1 MATKNMSEM
10 DSYSD
15 WSKVMLNDSKELR
28 KKQSRNNAGKYS
40 RRLFSKLRNSPTPY
54 KLRSKKTFYQRYIP
68 YKPKSGFSSQK
79 SAPKTAKQNC
89 GSEWKKEYDV
99 WNMIV
104 QALDQSLLNN
114 HKVNWPNKVIG
125 IRDSNDKI
133 RLIQNRDELQKQI
146 LVSPNGLRTHLKDL
160 FNADDSTA
168 DISLKMKFKLVP
180 VVESIILVNKSIET
194 PYTLAKDDNSI
205 DINNNDMECQNNE
218 NVEVKNVLEEEDT
231 LINFVNNHESTG
243 NIICDKTLTN
253 TSCSTWEY
261 SEFCNDCT
269 SAASSTLISDETES
283 YSCLLHDKENIPLF
297 FATARYV
304 ALQNLQLIELLIK
317 LFFFIYTANQ
327 H

>member
-1 MATKNMSEM
+1 MATKNMSGM
-10 DSYSD
+10 DSYRN
-15 WSKVMLNDSKELR
+15 WSKAILNDSKELR
-28 KKQSRNNAGKYS
+28 KKQSRDNAGKYS
-40 RRLFSKLRNSPTPY
+40 RRLFSKMRNSPTPY
-54 KLRSKKTFYQRYIP
+54 KLRSKKTFYQRYMP
-68 YKPKSGFSSQK
+68 YKPKSGLSSQK
-79 SAPKTAKQNC
+79 SVPKTAKQNC
-89 GSEWKKEYDV
+89 ANEWKKEYDV

-146 LVSPNGLRTHLKDL
+146 LVAPTGLRTHLKDL

-180 VVESIILVNKSIET
+180 VVESIILVNKSVET
-194 PYTLAKDDNSI
+194 PYTLAEDDNAIAI
-205 DINNNDMECQNNE
+205 DINNNDMECKNNE
-218 NVEVKNVLEEEDT
+218 NVDEKKELEEEDT

-243 NIICDKTLTN
+243 NINYDKTLTN

-261 SEFCNDCT
+261 SEFCNDFT
-269 SAASSTLISDETES
+269 PAASSTLISDDTES
-283 YSCLLHDKENIPLF
+283 YSCLMHEKENIPLF

-304 ALQNLQLIELLIK
+304 ALRNLCFDCE
-317 LFFFIYTANQ
+317 Y
-327 H
+327 